1 MPSSFL
7 APEMLIAFGAVGKGM
22 AAGSWPFS
30 RDQQHCNRDKAGI
43 PEHQHACAGVF
54 MIALAWSGIRLMV
67 CKEHDLLICV
77 VPGIN

>member
-54 MIALAWSGIRLMV
+54 NDSPGMV
-67 CKEHDLLICV
+67 GYSLNGLQ
-77 VPGIN
+77 GT